1 METSPD
7 EKVIFATRF
16 SKKIFAKPILATL
29 VFLAAAIVFWKINE
43 EYGKYGFWCSL
54 VLAVLVLLAPFS
66 KYFLSQYVL
75 TNKRIMIRHGFIAR
89 QSYEMLLNK
98 AESIQVDQTLSDR
111 IIWGSGT
118 LIITGTGDTKESF
131 PNVGGAITFQKH
143 LDGAIHSS

>member
-16 SKKIFAKPILATL
+16 SKKIFANPLLAAF
-29 VFLAAAIVFWKINE
+29 VFLVAAIVVRKIDW
-43 EYGKYGFWCSL
+43 EYSKYGFWCSL
-54 VLAVLVLLAPFS
+54 ALAVLALLPPFS

-98 AESIQVDQTLSDR
+98 VESIQVVQTLADR
-111 IIWGSGT
+111 LIWGSGT
-118 LIITGTGDTKESF
+118 LIITGTGGTKESF